1 MERQPQDQIAEP
13 DHARV
18 AELELANRLLEEENR
33 RIKDNYAYKCWR
45 VVTRKFGRFNC
56 FVT

>member
-13 DHARV
+13 NHERV

-45 VVTRKFGRFNC
+45 VVTQ
-56 FVT
+56 